1 MNSQWA
7 DNERNMAR
15 RSGECGGASFQS
27 RDAPAPKASGCPRRS
42 RAAKRS
48 QEAARLGK
56 VASFS
61 VSPEGLC
68 WRGQDGG
75 AEDLTHV
82 IRYKDVLKWLKIHRR
97 TLDYYI
103 QRGYLKRVYGCGET
117 HHRRFAGQ
125 LPQVHR
131 KAVGKMRGG
140 MWDEG

>member
-1 MNSQWA
+1 MRRHTANDVLRMNNQWA

-61 VSPEGLC
+61 VSPEGMEM
-68 WRGQDGG
+68 
-75 AEDLTHV
+75 AILT
-82 IRYKDVLKWLKIHRR
+82 
-97 TLDYYI
+97 
-103 QRGYLKRVYGCGET
+103 
-117 HHRRFAGQ
+117 AG
-125 LPQVHR
+125 
-131 KAVGKMRGG
+131 
-140 MWDEG
+140 

>member
-7 DNERNMAR
+7 DNKRNMAR

-75 AEDLTHV
+75 DEDLTHV

-103 QRGYLKRVYGCGET
+103 QRGYLKRVYGGGERAIGVSRDSYLKFIA
-117 HHRRFAGQ
+117 RRSG
-125 LPQVHR
+125 R
-131 KAVGKMRGG
+131 
-140 MWDEG
+140 